1 LDVTIPLEFTGESGP
16 AQRNFDKLA
25 RLALDSGDQSASLRF
40 GVVNVAWPGGSAT
53 STSTSVAHGL
63 GTTPIAVVA
72 TLKDGG
78 GAQFSSVAAFSYDAD
93 SFNVQ
98 LHTDDASSPAN
109 TVTSVVAWIAIG

>member
-1 LDVTIPLEFTGESGP
+1 MTIRLEDIGDPTSP
-16 AQRNFDKLA
+16 VQRNFDRLEQLA
-25 RLALDSGDQSASLRF
+25 VDGGSQSASLRF
-40 GVVNVAWPGGSAT
+40 GVVNVAWPGGSAS

-63 GTTPIAVVA
+63 GTTPVAVVA

-98 LHTDDASSPAN
+98 LHTDDASTPAN